1 MAILDWTLDAVPSVQ
16 RDLKAFEHFITQSAQ
31 AKGEPFDRARLMG
44 AACIDATL
52 LSARSLT
59 RAPHQGTRCPDLG
72 PDIRRVTKEKAI
84 FYFDLIETSRTI
96 RILAIF
102 YGGQD
107 HDSRIL
113 ARLLTPD

>member
-1 MAILDWTLDAVPSVQ
+1 MDWTLDATPSVQ
-16 RDLKAFEHFITQSAQ
+16 HDLKAIEHFVTQSAQ
-31 AKGEPFDRARLMG
+31 AKGEPFERARRMG
-44 AACIDATL
+44 AARIDTIL
-52 LSARSLT
+52 SSARSLPK
-59 RAPHQGTRCPDLG
+59 APRQGTLRPDLG
-72 PDIRRVTKEKAI
+72 PNIRHVTKDRAVI
-84 FYFDLIETSRTI
+84 YFELIETSRTL

>member
-1 MAILDWTLDAVPSVQ
+1 LDWTLDAVPSVQ
-16 RDLKAFEHFITQSAQ
+16 RDLTAIKQFVTQSAQ

-44 AACIDATL
+44 TARIDAIL

-59 RAPHQGTRCPDLG
+59 KAPRQGTLRPDLG
-72 PDIRRVTKEKAI
+72 PNIRHVTKDRAVI
-84 FYFDLIETSRTI
+84 YFELIETSQTLL
-96 RILAIF
+96 ILAIF

-113 ARLLTPD
+113 ARLLNPDQE